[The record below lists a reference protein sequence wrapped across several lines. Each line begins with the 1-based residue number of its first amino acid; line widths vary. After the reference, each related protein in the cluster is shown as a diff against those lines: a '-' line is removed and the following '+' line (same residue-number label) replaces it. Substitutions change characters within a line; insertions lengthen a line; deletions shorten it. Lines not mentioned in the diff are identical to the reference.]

1 MQLSESLLLHWRHW
15 MRSMNDTA
23 REAFQCKRY
32 LCSSACAQ
40 LTCVSPC
47 AIVVIFAG
55 LGVSEHT
62 NSSTHVPFEL
72 KGCTLTISDVYLP
85 VGRMTIQGC
94 HTRATHSLPACPMGR
109 SR

>member
-15 MRSMNDTA
+15 MRSVSDTA

-47 AIVVIFAG
+47 AAVVIFAG

-62 NSSTHVPFEL
+62 DSSTHVPFKL
-72 KGCTLTISDVYLP
+72 KGCTPTISDVYLP
-85 VGRMTIQGC
+85 VGRMTIQGW
-94 HTRATHSLPACPMGR
+94 HTRANHSLPACPMGR
-109 SR
+109 SL